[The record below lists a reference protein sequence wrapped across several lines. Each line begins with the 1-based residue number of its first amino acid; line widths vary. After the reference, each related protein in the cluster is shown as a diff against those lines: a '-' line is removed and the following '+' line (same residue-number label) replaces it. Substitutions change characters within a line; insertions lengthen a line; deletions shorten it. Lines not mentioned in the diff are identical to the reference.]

1 MSEHNK
7 HYDSS
12 LEFNITMYDRLP
24 YDRDIHLCGP
34 ENIRMR
40 SGNVIKYYSLEDET
54 PFFIE
59 NQDEKTNALLKKR
72 EDEILRRIEKEHEEY
87 ISEAIQEAL
96 SHSEEESNE

>member
-24 YDRDIHLCGP
+24 YDRDIQLCGR
-34 ENIRMR
+34 ENVCIS
-40 SGNVIKYYSLEDET
+40 SGNVIKYYSYKDET
-54 PFFIE
+54 PFVIG
-59 NQDEKTNALLKKR
+59 NQDEKTSALLKKR
-72 EDEILRRIEKEHEEY
+72 EEEILRRIKKEHEEY

-96 SHSEEESNE
+96 SHSEEDGNE